1 MAPQRMSAI
10 MRLSTDAELREAL
23 YGLYVALFSAREACP
38 DDFTGTRLTTIL
50 TAVMGVEYYGWR
62 VVGITKEALD
72 LLSTLDFD
80 KKKLPR
86 RLCRGHIVKRIETVR
101 SLFGGEEPLSLEEFF
116 CTFVEND
123 CTVIMLSSQN
133 SHSKPFPSYI
143 KIDNPSAELFPN
155 GKLVSWKHRKRERDY
170 LRQLH
175 SGYSDT
181 HE

>member
-1 MAPQRMSAI
+1 MAQRSASLV
-10 MRLSTDAELREAL
+10 MRLRTDAVLREAL
-23 YGLYVALFSAREACP
+23 YSLYVALFRAREACP

-50 TAVMGVEYYGWR
+50 TAFMGVEDYGWR

-72 LLSTLDFD
+72 LLSTVDFD
-80 KKKLPR
+80 KNKLPR

-101 SLFGGEEPLSLEEFF
+101 SLFGGEGPLPLEEFF

-133 SHSKPFPSYI
+133 SHTKPFPSYI

-175 SGYSDT
+175 YGYCG
-181 HE
+181 